1 VSVVHLGDQI
11 NAEISTT
18 WWRDPAVSDGSC
30 PKARDRNSRSPV
42 ASYGRRVERARCL
55 ASCRLGVRGL
65 AESRRFEGFVLNAL
79 RRAGG
84 RRRTERGPFG
94 VILSTLLLLAA
105 MVPFCTV
112 LGTRITLQVQGGGRG
127 AARRLNPDGGPLFYT
142 TDRWP
147 PFVGSSLPF
156 WAAAAC
162 LVAAMIILYRSPEV
176 DGLHSLDVPL
186 VAYMGF
192 VGGVWGIIFAL
203 PFRDLNTWP
212 RDSAIAG
219 VIQIICAIRVVV
231 EVIRGRRH
239 RRNQRRVHEQAT
251 FAESTDG
258 KRWHRVR
265 PAGAGL
271 PSGDEA
277 SEVARV
283 MVRLNLARGLQ
294 TFDHL
299 RGLSDATQ
307 LGMKRIQEPQG
318 SQSTWLMSPG
328 AQF

>member
-1 VSVVHLGDQI
+1 MSGVHLGDQT
-11 NAEISTT
+11 NAEFSTT

-42 ASYGRRVERARCL
+42 ASSRRQVERARCL

-65 AESRRFEGFVLNAL
+65 AESRRFEGFVVNAR

-94 VILSTLLLLAA
+94 VTLSALLLLSA

-112 LGTRITLQVQGGGRG
+112 QGTRITLQVQGGGRG
-127 AARRLNPDGGPLFYT
+127 DARRLNPDGGPLFYT
-142 TDRWP
+142 TDNWP

-162 LVAAMIILYRSPEV
+162 LVAAVIILSRSPGV
-176 DGLHSLDVPL
+176 DGLHPLDVPL
-186 VAYMGF
+186 VAYTGF

-203 PFRDLNTWP
+203 PFRDLDTWP

-231 EVIRGRRH
+231 EVIRGRRR
-239 RRNQRRVHEQAT
+239 RRNQRRAHDHAT
-251 FAESTDG
+251 FAKSTDG
-258 KRWHRVR
+258 KGWHRYR

-271 PSGDEA
+271 S
-277 SEVARV
+277 SE
-283 MVRLNLARGLQ
+283 GE
-294 TFDHL
+294 
-299 RGLSDATQ
+299 S
-307 LGMKRIQEPQG
+307 
-318 SQSTWLMSPG
+318 
-328 AQF
+328 